1 MKYVVRYEEAGETV
15 SLFDAPSLLE
25 AVRLKQQVEEC
36 YNKMHRCN
44 RIFLCAKQ
52 RRRTFKSSS
61 RLESW
66 SFGPAGDPSDNGH

>member
-44 RIFLCAKQ
+44 RIFSVREATAADIQEFKQ
-52 RRRTFKSSS
+52 
-61 RLESW
+61 
-66 SFGPAGDPSDNGH
+66 AGIVVLRPGR